1 MTDKPT
7 DEDVNSPEP
16 QENEVS
22 QTEEHDNPDNDP
34 MLEGL
39 EEAEAEIAALE
50 KEKAELEQETGVK
63 AQEPKGNEANNG
75 AKDDKAQS
83 KPEDQNQNSPMIP
96 KARFDEV
103 LSERD
108 LLRNQVGY
116 MRGLIDANQ
125 QNAGKQPQ
133 KQESGNKNDQTDED
147 NQEGSDV
154 DAFDAKIAEAEAK
167 KLELAEKY
175 DEGDLSTKQWRE
187 AEIAIDREIRGLS
200 DRREQARLDE
210 LRQESKAHTDKSLS
224 AAQKANYINDQ
235 ALAIQ
240 QNHPN
245 IQLIDNLPKAT
256 SDAVWA
262 TINDQAARNLAQR
275 GVNLQDGSAQT
286 RLALIQ
292 EKAALTDQLT
302 PENTTALLMGQYQ
315 FVDPRQYQAP
325 TQQAQGQTAQKT
337 EGVNKQTSPEAKN
350 RGEKLELA
358 NSQPPSI
365 AGMGKGTGTGELTEA
380 DIENMSQEQLADLM
394 QKSPQLV
401 QRAVGFQQ

>member
-16 QENEVS
+16 VENEES
-22 QTEEHDNPDNDP
+22 QTEENDNPDNDP

-39 EEAEAEIAALE
+39 KEAEEEVAALE
-50 KEKAELEQETGVK
+50 AEKAELEEKTGEKAPEPEGEEAENKGDQED
-63 AQEPKGNEANNG
+63 EAG
-75 AKDDKAQS
+75 S
-83 KPEDQNQNSPMIP
+83 KPEEKDQKPIMVP
-96 KARFDEV
+96 KARLDEV

-116 MRGLIDANQ
+116 MRGLIDANE
-125 QNAGKQPQ
+125 QNAANQP
-133 KQESGNKNDQTDED
+133 KQEGGDKNDQTDKD
-147 NQEGSDV
+147 NQEGSEV

-175 DEGDLSTKQWRE
+175 DEGDISTKEWRE

-200 DRREQARLDE
+200 DEREQARLE
-210 LRQESKAHTDKSLS
+210 EVRNESKAHTDKSLS
-224 AAQKANYINDQ
+224 AAQTADYINDQ

-245 IQLIDNLPKAT
+245 IQSIDQLPEAT
-256 SDAVWA
+256 SNAVWA

-275 GVNLQDGSAQT
+275 GVNLQDNSAQT

-302 PENTTALLMGQYQ
+302 PENTTKLLMGEYQ
-315 FVDPRQYQAP
+315 FVDPRQYQDP
-325 TQQAQGQTAQKT
+325 NQQEEGQTAQT
-337 EGVNKQTSPEAKN
+337 EDGKKQPSQDAKN
-350 RGEKLELA
+350 RGEKLDLA

-365 AGMGKGTGTGELTEA
+365 ADMGKGTGTGELTEA

-394 QKSPQLV
+394 AKSPQLV